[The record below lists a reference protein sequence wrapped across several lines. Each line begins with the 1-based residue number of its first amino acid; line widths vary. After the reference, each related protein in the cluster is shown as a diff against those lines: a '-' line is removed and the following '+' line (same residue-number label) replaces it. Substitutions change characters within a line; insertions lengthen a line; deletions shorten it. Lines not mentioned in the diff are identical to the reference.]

1 MYSVGVED
9 SSSFSFFPFKFWLIV
24 KFKTLGTQLSAYV
37 QCSSLSPLPS
47 CPFSSSIFPEKCC
60 DFHYHFEFHIC
71 IELQHMASFVSRLFL
86 ALSHL
91 WDSSMLCLGFSFL
104 CSIPLYEYTTIHLF
118 YFIFIELTIQ
128 IINLQAI
135 RTPCNHFTS
144 QKLLLW
150 KRKILIWAIWET
162 FILFE

>member
-1 MYSVGVED
+1 MYSAHLCHLYLHAPSQLV
-9 SSSFSFFPFKFWLIV
+9 FSQRNHCHV
-24 KFKTLGTQLSAYV
+24 
-37 QCSSLSPLPS
+37 
-47 CPFSSSIFPEKCC
+47 
-60 DFHYHFEFHIC
+60 C

-118 YFIFIELTIQ
+118 YFICIELNIP

-135 RTPCNHFTS
+135 ITPYNHFTS
-144 QKLLLW
+144 QQLLLW

-162 FILFE
+162 LFYLNRDIIHVRV